1 MRITKRQLRKI
12 IKEAIGGVAAA
23 GPNTGVPFVDIA
35 MNALAD
41 GDLEGATQ
49 AILDGLR
56 MDDTWPQEEDALED
70 QLAALSPSASK
81 EEVEA
86 IADQGE
92 VDYRAGKF
100 RPAEDQHKEQWKTGA
115 ESSRGRAK
123 KNKPAWDA
131 WRAGKNK

>member
-56 MDDTWPQEEDALED
+56 MDDTW
-70 QLAALSPSASK
+70 
-81 EEVEA
+81 
-86 IADQGE
+86 
-92 VDYRAGKF
+92 
-100 RPAEDQHKEQWKTGA
+100 
-115 ESSRGRAK
+115 
-123 KNKPAWDA
+123 
-131 WRAGKNK
+131 